1 MSLDQFV
8 RDDVAKTVDVERGA
22 RGKMLE
28 PLRRLRRAVGVDAA
42 PRHEFLVLVNRAATL
57 GTLAAG
63 GGDHVERLGPD
74 RPQILYHGDDS
85 GNDVT
90 AFLDDDRVSDTDV
103 LATDFLFVVQRSA
116 ADGGA
121 VDKHWLQLGH
131 RRESA
136 GAAYLN
142 GDGVQ
147 PGLRLLRR
155 VLVGHRPARR
165 HGQGA
170 ARSRRSKR
178 FSLMTAPS
186 VS

>member
-8 RDDVAKTVDVERGA
+8 RDDVAKAVDVERSA

-42 PRHEFLVLVNRAATL
+42 PRDEFLVLVNRAATL

-63 GGDHVERLGPD
+63 GGDHVKRLGAGW
-74 RPQILYHGDDS
+74 PQILHNGNDS

-90 AFLDDDRVSDTDV
+90 TFLDDDRISDADV
-103 LATDFLFVVQRSA
+103 LATDLLLVVQRGA

-121 VDKHWLQLGH
+121 VDKHRLQLGH

-136 GAAYLN
+136 GTS
-142 GDGVQ
+142 
-147 PGLRLLRR
+147 
-155 VLVGHRPARR
+155 H
-165 HGQGA
+165 
-170 ARSRRSKR
+170 
-178 FSLMTAPS
+178 
-186 VS
+186 